1 MNFKTLFAII
11 IIVCFSFAISYGNNQ
26 IKEQK
31 NKLEELKVRIDK
43 IEIEQ
48 KELWLQVEAYQN
60 KPVGVEGK
68 ASWYDYA
75 LDSGWSSKGHYVCA
89 SRDYPRKSVLI
100 VTNLDNG
107 KSIDCVVT
115 DFGPNKVIHPDRII
129 DLSSA
134 SFEAISELHRGVINV
149 KVQQVK
155 YE

>member
-60 KPVGVEGK
+60 KPVG
-68 ASWYDYA
+68 
-75 LDSGWSSKGHYVCA
+75 
-89 SRDYPRKSVLI
+89 I
-100 VTNLDNG
+100 
-107 KSIDCVVT
+107 
-115 DFGPNKVIHPDRII
+115 
-129 DLSSA
+129 
-134 SFEAISELHRGVINV
+134 
-149 KVQQVK
+149 
-155 YE
+155 